1 MPFNSS
7 LVRLFLM
14 SSLISLRSQIRALRR
29 TLSLSQR
36 EQAALQ
42 LAKRV
47 TGLPVFAASQHI
59 AVYIAIDGEMDP
71 APLLAQA
78 SASNKQIYLPVLTAD
93 SQRPM
98 VFAPYETDTVLKP
111 NRFKILEPDV
121 SPAQWR
127 HGEHLDLVLTP
138 LVAFDA
144 SGNRLGMGGGFY
156 DRTFAFR
163 RDTASPWPYLLG
175 LAYELQKVNAL
186 ERQPWD
192 IPLDGIATEWA
203 LYEVGVTQAQ
213 PLG

>member
-1 MPFNSS
+1 
-7 LVRLFLM
+7 M
-14 SSLISLRSQIRALRR
+14 SSVISLRSQIRALRR

-36 EQAALQ
+36 EQAAQ
-42 LAKRV
+42 NLAKRV
-47 TGLPVFAASQHI
+47 AALPVFATSQHI
-59 AVYIAIDGEMDP
+59 AAYIAIDGEMDP
-71 APLLAQA
+71 TPLLAQVTA
-78 SASNKQIYLPVLTAD
+78 LGKQIYLPVLTAD

-98 VFAPYETDTVLKP
+98 VFAPYGTDTKLKP

-127 HGEHLDLVLTP
+127 NGEHLDLVLAP

-175 LAYELQKVNAL
+175 MAYELQKVDAL

-192 IPLDGIATEWA
+192 IALDGIATECA
-203 LYEVGVTQAQ
+203 LYEVGAA
-213 PLG
+213 